1 MKGDCILVLNGGSAT
16 LKYAVFGP
24 TRASTAGDRLVQGQV
39 DLPAGSHGEGVRDGL
54 REIERRIAA
63 FSVAAVGHRI
73 VHGGTKFA
81 GPAII
86 DDAVVAQLAALQT
99 LAPLHQRLGLA
110 VVEAAR
116 SQRPDVPH
124 VAAFDTAFHASMPIV
139 AQCFALPQ
147 RWFDR
152 GVRRFGFHGLSYEF
166 IASKL
171 AQMGGTEPTR
181 RVVVAHL
188 GSGASLCAMHDGRSV
203 ATTMSFTPTDGLM
216 MATRSGA
223 LDPAVVLYLL
233 REEGMSVDAVEHLL
247 NLESGLLGV
256 SGSSGDM
263 RTLLARSDPAAQ
275 LAVQLFVYRV
285 VTETGA
291 MVAALGGVDALVF
304 TGGIGT
310 HQAQIRARVCEAL
323 AWLGIDFDPSRN
335 ESGQMRFD
343 SERSRVRL
351 WNIPTDE
358 EAVIGLQTAQ
368 LLYQRSL
375 HGLDIHA

>member
-1 MKGDCILVLNGGSAT
+1 MRRCRSSRN
-16 LKYAVFGP
+16 
-24 TRASTAGDRLVQGQV
+24 ASRC
-39 DLPAGSHGEGVRDGL
+39 R
-54 REIERRIAA
+54 
-63 FSVAAVGHRI
+63 SV
-73 VHGGTKFA
+73 
-81 GPAII
+81 
-86 DDAVVAQLAALQT
+86 
-99 LAPLHQRLGLA
+99 
-110 VVEAAR
+110 
-116 SQRPDVPH
+116 
-124 VAAFDTAFHASMPIV
+124 
-139 AQCFALPQ
+139 
-147 RWFDR
+147 WFDR

-171 AQMGGTEPTR
+171 AQMSGTEPTR

-263 RTLLARSDPAAQ
+263 RTLLASSDPAAQ

-343 SERSRVRL
+343 SERSRVAFVEHPHRRGSRDRIADCAAL
-351 WNIPTDE
+351 IPTLF
-358 EAVIGLQTAQ
+358 ARTRHTCLM
-368 LLYQRSL
+368 
-375 HGLDIHA
+375 H

>member
-1 MKGDCILVLNGGSAT
+1 MKDACILTLNSGSAT

-24 TRASTAGDRLVQGQV
+24 TRLSTPGDCLMQGQV
-39 DLPAGSHGEGVRDGL
+39 DLPAGSHGEAVRDGL
-54 REIERRIAA
+54 CEIERRIAA
-63 FSVAAVGHRI
+63 FRVAAVGHRI

-86 DDAVVAQLAALQT
+86 DDAVVAELVALQP

-139 AQCFALPQ
+139 AQRFALPQ
-147 RWFDR
+147 LWFDR

-171 AQMGGTEPTR
+171 AQMRETEPMR

-188 GSGASLCAMHDGRSV
+188 GSGASLCAMRDGRSV

-233 REEGMSVDAVEHLL
+233 REDTDERRCRRASVEPGIGIARRIR
-247 NLESGLLGV
+247 LERRHAHVTCEQRPGGAARRASCSCIASWSKSV
-256 SGSSGDM
+256 RWSRRSAESM
-263 RTLLARSDPAAQ
+263 RSCSPAASAHTRRRSGQ
-275 LAVQLFVYRV
+275 
-285 VTETGA
+285 
-291 MVAALGGVDALVF
+291 
-304 TGGIGT
+304 
-310 HQAQIRARVCEAL
+310 RVCEAL
-323 AWLGIDFDPSRN
+323 AWLGVDCDRIAQRKRADA
-335 ESGQMRFD
+335 
-343 SERSRVRL
+343 VR
-351 WNIPTDE
+351 
-358 EAVIGLQTAQ
+358 
-368 LLYQRSL
+368 
-375 HGLDIHA
+375 

>member
-1 MKGDCILVLNGGSAT
+1 
-16 LKYAVFGP
+16 
-24 TRASTAGDRLVQGQV
+24 
-39 DLPAGSHGEGVRDGL
+39 L
-54 REIERRIAA
+54 REIERRVAA
-63 FSVAAVGHRI
+63 FGIAAVGHRI

-86 DDAVVAQLAALQT
+86 DDAVLAELAALQT

-110 VVEAAR
+110 IVEAAR
-116 SQRPDVPH
+116 LQRPDMPH

-139 AQCFALPQ
+139 AQRFALPQ

-223 LDPAVVLYLL
+223 LDPAVVLHLL
-233 REEGMSVDAVEHLL
+233 REEGMSVDAVERLL

-263 RTLLARSDPAAQ
+263 RTLLASSDPAAQ

-323 AWLGIDFDPSRN
+323 AWLGIDCDPSRN

>member
-16 LKYAVFGP
+16 LKYAAFGP
-24 TRASTAGDRLVQGQV
+24 TRASTAGDCLMQGQV
-39 DLPAGSHGEGVRDGL
+39 DLPAGRHGEGVRDGL
-54 REIERRIAA
+54 REIERRVAA
-63 FSVAAVGHRI
+63 FGIAAVGHRI

-86 DDAVVAQLAALQT
+86 DDAVVAELAALQT

-116 SQRPDVPH
+116 LQRPDVPH

-139 AQCFALPQ
+139 AQRFALPQ
-147 RWFDR
+147 SWFDR

-171 AQMGGTEPTR
+171 AQMSGTEPTR

-263 RTLLARSDPAAQ
+263 RTLLASSDPAAQ
-275 LAVQLFVYRV
+275 LAVDLFVYRV
-285 VTETGA
+285 VIETGA

-323 AWLGIDFDPSRN
+323 AWLGIDCDPSRN
-335 ESGQMRFD
+335 EGGQMRFD

-358 EAVIGLQTAQ
+358 EAVIALQTAQ

-375 HGLDIHA
+375 HGHDRHA